1 MFRSLRSL
9 FRTHRIRLMSM
20 SMIFAMVVLII
31 TLLEQIII
39 NIDTQINNETKPIVG
54 ADLTIDSSSGFSDQ
68 LF

>member
-9 FRTHRIRLMSM
+9 FRTHRIRLISM

-54 ADLTIDSSSGFSDQ
+54 ADLTIDSSSGFSNQ